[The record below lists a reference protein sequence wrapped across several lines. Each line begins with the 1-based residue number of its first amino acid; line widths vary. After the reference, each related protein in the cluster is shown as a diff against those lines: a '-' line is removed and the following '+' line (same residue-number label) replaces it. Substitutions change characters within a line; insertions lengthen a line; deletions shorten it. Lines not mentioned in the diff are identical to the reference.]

1 MVLTA
6 KQNDTVVISGDMIIL
21 PKAEYEKL
29 IEDQN
34 SLKFMKKMEH
44 SMEQSRNGHVVVK
57 TMEELEAMADG

>member
-1 MVLTA
+1 
-6 KQNDTVVISGDMIIL
+6 MIIL

-44 SMEQSRNGHVVVK
+44 SMEQSRNGQVVVK
-57 TMEELEAMADG
+57 TMKELEAMADG